1 MVIQKHTNNIIASFS
16 IYPNMKPNKN
26 MFSVNK
32 GLNSNISNT
41 EAISSNTHNSTI
53 KNLTPSYQP

>member
-1 MVIQKHTNNIIASFS
+1 
-16 IYPNMKPNKN
+16 MKPNKN